1 MRQEIGPIG
10 YSAENQ
16 PILGRSMTPR
26 GGEPRRL
33 TSPSRCLA
41 TGSSGAMP
49 FESRQNQLPMRAR
62 RVSEPQSKEG
72 LIHHY
77 QQGRQVPPAKLLP
90 RSPGLGQE
98 RRAELGRSGP
108 FVTALQEPSRW
119 ELS

>member
-41 TGSSGAMP
+41 TGSSGTMP

-72 LIHHY
+72 SIHRY
-77 QQGRQVPPAKLLP
+77 QQSCQVLLAERPP
-90 RSPGLGQE
+90 RSLGSGRGQGA
-98 RRAELGRSGP
+98 RLARSGP
-108 FVTALQEPSRW
+108 FVTALQEPSRS
-119 ELS
+119 EQL